1 VTQSGSFAG
10 AIALGRLA
18 SCGLRKDGALSPRGG
33 HCLRE
38 VDGGDRRQRDMGGGL
53 RAISARSAADILS
66 ALPRPPFR
74 PRLRPSVTAR
84 ISFNPIVS
92 AASSRFSR
100 CDWGK
105 SSRCK
110 RSARHSPSE
119 FSGRWRRSRKEDAH
133 AEARDN
139 RRGRRSSG
147 SPLHYVLFALPPVTS
162 RRMPGVI
169 SFTPLTRDPVER

>member
-1 VTQSGSFAG
+1 
-10 AIALGRLA
+10 LGRLA

-66 ALPRPPFR
+66 ALARPPFR
-74 PRLRPSVTAR
+74 PRLRPSVTAP

-92 AASSRFSR
+92 AASLGFLAFLGAIGARAVGANVLR
-100 CDWGK
+100 CT
-105 SSRCK
+105 
-110 RSARHSPSE
+110 ARVI
-119 FSGRWRRSRKEDAH
+119 FSGPWRRSTKEDAH

-169 SFTPLTRDPVER
+169 SFTPLARDPVER